1 MDSGKRILLI
11 DDEEVMLFGFSKVL
25 QEPGVEV
32 DCARSLEE
40 VRTCIAAHRYDAAIV
55 DLRLSNLVDMEGFDC
70 IRLLRSGQ
78 MKCRIIVLTAFADN
92 GFKEEAEMLGI
103 DLFFEKPQEPE
114 TIRDALKQFA
124 VYRDAPASTTLIKHA
139 PASEN
144 HEAQQ

>member
-1 MDSGKRILLI
+1 MNKGKRILLI

-25 QEPGVEV
+25 KEPGVEV

-40 VRTCIAAHRYDAAIV
+40 VRVCSAAHQYAAAIV

-70 IRLLRSGQ
+70 IRLLRSEQ
-78 MKCRIIVLTAFADN
+78 IECRILVLTAFADN

-114 TIRDALKQFA
+114 VIRNALKKLA
-124 VYRDAPASTTLIKHA
+124 VYSDASANSLRSKDT

-144 HEAQQ
+144 HSGQQ